1 MSFNKFWI
9 FCLLG
14 IFLSIGTVSSLD
26 ILGAGATFP
35 LPLYTKM
42 FNSYKQST
50 GIQVNYQGIGSGGG
64 IRSLLDRTVD
74 FGGTDAFMSEEEM
87 SKAENNQILH
97 IPTCL
102 GAIVVT
108 YNLPGNP
115 TLKLTSEVVS
125 DIFLGKITK
134 WNDDK
139 ISQLNPGVELPDM
152 DIIVVHRSDGSGS
165 TFIFSDYLCKV
176 SKEWEETVGRGK
188 SLEWPTGLGA
198 SGNPGVAGLVKS
210 TPGAVGYVELI
221 YALSNDMP
229 TAHIKNKSGNFIQPS
244 IESVSASA
252 NVALP
257 VDMRVSITNTDAS
270 NGYPISGFT
279 WIILYQE
286 QNYNNREK
294 TRAEEVVNLIW
305 WMIHDG
311 QSHNTPLHYAPLPDE
326 AVRNAEIILKSITYN
341 GSPLL

>member
-14 IFLSIGTVSSLD
+14 IFLSIGTVYSLD

-42 FNSYKQST
+42 FDSYKQST

-115 TLKLTSEVVS
+115 TLKLTLEVVS

-134 WNDDK
+134 WNDNK

-257 VDMRVSITNTDAS
+257 ADMRVSITNTDAS

-286 QNYNNREK
+286 QNYDNREK

-311 QSHNTPLHYAPLPDE
+311 QSNNTPLHYAPLPDE

>member
-14 IFLSIGTVSSLD
+14 IFLSIGTVYSLD

-42 FNSYKQST
+42 FDSYKQST
-50 GIQVNYQGIGSGGG
+50 GVQVNYQGIGSGGG

-74 FGGTDAFMSEEEM
+74 FGGTDAFMSVEEM

-115 TLKLTSEVVS
+115 TLKFSSEVIS

-165 TFIFSDYLCKV
+165 TFIFSDYLSKV

-229 TAHIKNKSGNFIQPS
+229 TAHIKNKSGNYIQPS

-252 NVALP
+252 NVDLP
-257 VDMRVSITNTDAS
+257 ADMRVSITNTDAS

-286 QNYNNREK
+286 QNYDNREK
-294 TRAEEVVNLIW
+294 SRTEEVVNLIW

-311 QSHNTPLHYAPLPDE
+311 QSHTTPLHYAPLPDE